1 MKNIT
6 SLDSRFKK
14 SNERGERRT
23 KVHWDLIASVE
34 YRQLIQLYGEIREMA
49 PPPYGLMEKGRE
61 VTIDSEEKLL
71 HSLYQVGKEGLNIQR
86 YKGLGE
92 MNPDTTLGDD
102 HEPGN
107 PDPPQGEGGRC
118 RRGR

>member
-6 SLDSRFKK
+6 SLDSRSKK

-49 PPPYGLMEKGRE
+49 PPPYGLTEKERE
-61 VTIDSEEKLL
+61 VTIDSEEKAAPFPL
-71 HSLYQVGKEGLNIQR
+71 
-86 YKGLGE
+86 
-92 MNPDTTLGDD
+92 
-102 HEPGN
+102 PG
-107 PDPPQGEGGRC
+107 GEGRAEYPEV
-118 RRGR
+118 